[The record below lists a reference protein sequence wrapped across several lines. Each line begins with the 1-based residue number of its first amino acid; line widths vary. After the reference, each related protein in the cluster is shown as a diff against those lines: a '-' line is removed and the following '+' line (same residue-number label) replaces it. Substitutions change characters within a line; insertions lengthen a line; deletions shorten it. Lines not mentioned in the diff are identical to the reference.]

1 MKLSY
6 LAVAVAAAISLAG
19 CDDSPSPEEEQAYV
33 DQQAQMAVRA
43 QLATDEKELKT
54 AVEDMKRSDPSIKDA
69 YYGVDSNNQK
79 ELHVVHQSAE
89 GTSGFSEMV
98 WPMVGGMAVGAI
110 AANMMSSG
118 GGLKGYA
125 ASHPPRSYASYD
137 EEERKRRRNVGS
149 SGYTGMLMSSSRGNI
164 YRSPNFQ
171 SSMRESVITTRSTGG
186 FRGVTSARGGGY
198 SFGG

>member
-33 DQQAQMAVRA
+33 DQQAQAAVRT
-43 QLATDEKELKT
+43 QLATDEKDLKT
-54 AVEDMKRSDPSIKDA
+54 AVSQMKQADPTVTDA
-69 YYGVDSNNQK
+69 YYGVDSNGQK
-79 ELHVVHQSAE
+79 ELHVVHQTADSS
-89 GTSGFSEMV
+89 SGFSEMV
-98 WPMVGGMAVGAI
+98 WPVVGGMAVGAI
-110 AANMMSSG
+110 AANMLSSG
-118 GGLKGYA
+118 GGLSGYA

-137 EEERKRRRNVGS
+137 DEERKRRRNVGS
-149 SGYTGMLMSSSRGNI
+149 SGYTSMLMNTSRGNI

-171 SSMRESVITTRSTGG
+171 SSMRESVISTRSAGS
-186 FRGVTSARGGGY
+186 FRGVTSARGGSY